1 MVSPGGSVANNRV
14 YFVVGN
20 PAPDFD
26 GSVRPGDNLYTD
38 SLVAVTLDTGTFV
51 CHLK

>member
-51 CHLK
+51 CNLK